1 MLDPSVE
8 TLGELIARF
17 GPRRCLSVRRLF
29 GWIAR
34 SQLNAERIIGQ
45 ATPPRI
51 ASLSIRL
58 TKLLPYE
65 RRAGYSYLCYISCT
79 TAIMT
84 TTHEPFMTQ
93 PSFARPNAL
102 IISAFVVLVM
112 LDLALAGSVEAACG
126 HGSLS
131 KTQREVGGLFEHLEI
146 FSIDQT
152 EHQAV
157 PDGPGRRPCS
167 GPSCSGRN
175 PSGPNVPIPPSFEMG
190 DRWIYAVVCLDINSS
205 YRARHQLGEASPLPV
220 TQRAAV
226 ERPPRSLPTC
236 ERA

>member
-1 MLDPSVE
+1 MPFRPSLIWLDRSVSVE
-8 TLGELIARF
+8 CRANHRPGNPA
-17 GPRRCLSVRRLF
+17 
-29 GWIAR
+29 
-34 SQLNAERIIGQ
+34 
-45 ATPPRI
+45 RI

-220 TQRAAV
+220 TRG
-226 ERPPRSLPTC
+226 ERSRTATPIPPNLRKSL
-236 ERA
+236 ESVLGQLISR